1 MTGRAA
7 TPVRQTALALLALAA
22 LAAVFYAPI
31 LFGGRT
37 LLLRDLF
44 TQFQGPRWWY
54 RQSLQAGE
62 IPYWNPYIG
71 CGVPF
76 LANPQN
82 GVFYPLSLIFLLLPF
97 GAGLAVYAAVHS
109 VLLGFFS
116 YLLGRTLGLA
126 FWGALLAGIIAGFA
140 GIPLKQVEFL
150 ELAGGLAWTP
160 LVLLGGWKCLAEPGA
175 RWSALLG
182 AALGLQLLAGSP
194 YPPLYSALG
203 LACAVV
209 ASIGT
214 RGSRRGAGYLCLG
227 GALGLFIG
235 CAQYVPT
242 LLLVRG
248 VPAEDMKQ
256 IMQASFSLRW
266 RDLAGF
272 LSPWLAGFP
281 NWQKCFS
288 VGVAAV
294 FFVFAGLR
302 PRRPAAPP
310 SGFRFGFCLL
320 LVLAGMLFA
329 AGHAWGFDRLIAALP
344 LIRRAAKWPTMGLS
358 LTIIGGSL
366 LAGAGLQRWLDAPR
380 PARAGGWLAWL
391 APLGAFALLLALDAA
406 RGGPALAWV
415 RDALREPMVIYRSPS
430 LAHEGSLG
438 PEAARLALAAAL
450 LAALVGAGLWG
461 ASRRVLA
468 AAACLLVA
476 AELFSANHRLNFQSP
491 ADLYA
496 EAAPPELRPVLG
508 AAYET
513 GSARVLVPDAFSRFS
528 DLAYGST
535 APDEFRILR
544 QLFNQDTVMS
554 WRVFTTQGGGSV
566 GLPDYQYKLQPL
578 LDALAANG
586 TPAARGVLGAWN
598 ITLFLQGSLDGA
610 GLHCQAVPN
619 DRVLPRARLVERV
632 VSMPTAADA
641 LGLIANNRWDP
652 STMLVAWDQ
661 QLPDFPAIGV
671 RADGA
676 EPGSVANLQYDPSGI
691 RVSCDLQRPCFLV
704 LAENWAEGWSA
715 RVDGVPAALYRVNFL
730 QQAVRL
736 TPGRHE
742 VTWRYVAPGAHLGLL
757 LSALGLGGLAGCA
770 LIRRKP

>member
-1 MTGRAA
+1 MTARAS
-7 TPVRQTALALLALAA
+7 TPLRQAALALLALAA
-22 LAAVFYAPI
+22 LAAAFYAPD
-31 LFGGRT
+31 LFGGKT

-82 GVFYPLSLIFLLLPF
+82 GVFYPLSLIFFVLPF
-97 GAGLAVYAAVHS
+97 GPGLALYAAVHS
-109 VLLGFFS
+109 LLLGFFS
-116 YLLGRTLGLA
+116 YLLGRTLGLP

-140 GIPLKQVEFL
+140 GLPLKQVEFL

-160 LVLLGGWKCLAEPGA
+160 LVLLGGWKCLAEPAA

-203 LACAVV
+203 LGCAMVV
-209 ASIGT
+209 SIGN
-214 RGSRRGAGYLCLG
+214 RGVRRGAGYLCLG
-227 GALGLFIG
+227 GVLGLLVA
-235 CAQYVPT
+235 CVQYVPT

-248 VPAEDMKQ
+248 VPAEDMRE
-256 IMQASFSLRW
+256 IMQASFSLRA
-266 RDLAGF
+266 RDLLGF

-288 VGVAAV
+288 VGVTAV
-294 FFVFAGLR
+294 FLAVVALH
-302 PRRPAAPP
+302 PRRPASPV
-310 SGFRFGFCLL
+310 SGSRFGFCLL
-320 LVLAGMLFA
+320 LVLAGWLFA
-329 AGHAWGFDRLIAALP
+329 VGHAWGLDRLIAALP

-358 LTIIGGSL
+358 LTLIGGSL

-380 PARAGGWLAWL
+380 PARPRGWLAWL
-391 APLGAFALLLALDAA
+391 APPGAFALLLAGDAV
-406 RGGPALAWV
+406 RGGPLLAWI
-415 RDALREPMVIYRSPS
+415 RDHLREAMVIYRSPS
-430 LAHEGSLG
+430 LAHDGSLA
-438 PEAARLALAAAL
+438 PEAARLALVAAL
-450 LAALVGAGLWG
+450 LAALVGAGLRG
-461 ASRRVLA
+461 ASRRLLA

-476 AELFSANHRLNFQSP
+476 GELFSANRELNFQSP

-496 EAAPPELRPVLG
+496 EPAPPELRQVLG
-508 AAYET
+508 ERYDT

-535 APDEFRILR
+535 TPDEFRLLR
-544 QLFNQDTVMS
+544 RLFNQDTVMS

-586 TPAARGVLGAWN
+586 SPAAQGVLGAWN
-598 ITLFLQGSLDGA
+598 ITLFLQGSVDGA

-619 DRVLPRARLVERV
+619 DRVLPRARLVERLV
-632 VSMPTAADA
+632 GVPTAADA

-652 STMLVAWDQ
+652 ATALVAWDQ
-661 QLPDFPAIGV
+661 PPPDLPLSGAPAG
-671 RADGA
+671 GA
-676 EPGSVANLQYDPSGI
+676 GAGSVGGLQYGPAGI
-691 RVSCDLQRPCFLV
+691 RVSCEVPRAGLLV

-715 RVDGVPAALYRVNFL
+715 QVDGKPAPLYRVNFL
-730 QQAVRL
+730 QQAVRVG
-736 TPGRHE
+736 PGRHE
-742 VTWRYVAPGAHLGLL
+742 VTWRYVAPGAHAGLL
-757 LSALGLGGLAGCA
+757 LSALGLCGLGGCA